1 MRRSRFTVPIKRNQS
16 FTLNITSMTDMFT
29 ILLVFLLQS
38 FAAGEVTIDPVKG
51 LNLPDSTTDKN
62 PILGVKLAISP
73 TELVFEDRKIAS
85 VANSVIE
92 VGAIDANDSNFIK
105 PLFEELQKINKS
117 DKESD
122 KSLAKNGRILFQ
134 ADRELPYSTIRK
146 IMYTASMAGFPNLKL
161 VTTAS
166 K

>member
-1 MRRSRFTVPIKRNQS
+1 MRRKRFEVPIKRNQS

-38 FAAGEVTIDPVKG
+38 FAAGEVSIDPIQG
-51 LNLPDSTTDKN
+51 LNLPDSSTEKN
-62 PILGVKLAISP
+62 PIFGVKLALSP
-73 TELVFEDRKIAS
+73 TELVFDQTTIAK
-85 VANSVIE
+85 VVNSNFETTVI
-92 VGAIDANDSNFIK
+92 DSNDSNFIK

-122 KSLAKNGRILFQ
+122 KQLAKHGRILFQ
-134 ADRELPYSTIRK
+134 ADRDLPYSTIRK
-146 IMYTASMAGFPNLKL
+146 VMYTASMAGFPNLKL
-161 VTTAS
+161 VTTVS